1 MNNNI
6 RILKLSLLA
15 LISSI
20 VCATTFSQTK
30 INLDSSE
37 IFIENYMKDN
47 HVPGLVASVI
57 KGDKIIWSKAYGYS
71 DIENNIPMS
80 FNSLMNIA
88 SISKTITTTAVLQLW
103 EKGLIEFNSDINE
116 YLPISIRNPNFPDEP
131 ITVQQILTHT
141 SSINDGPAYFKSYVC
156 GDPTVTLKHWI
167 TNYFNP
173 NGEYYSEDN
182 FFSWKP
188 NKIRKPDGSRTYS
201 NVAFGLLGYL
211 VEEVTKMNFAEY
223 CNENIFIPLG
233 MDKTSWFL
241 KDIDTNMLAV
251 PYVFITPNNRDEE
264 WIRALAKYSPQNK
277 DLILNQ
283 NFPLCYYSFPNY
295 PDGLIR
301 TSVKELSY
309 FLIAI
314 INGGN
319 FNDKQILK
327 KSTVE
332 RMLTHQI
339 EGYTQGLCWNN
350 WEFESLWGHGGV
362 DPGITTKMFF
372 NPDTKIGMIT
382 FQNNNMGDASEI
394 LKELYLETKTK

>member
-1 MNNNI
+1 M
-6 RILKLSLLA
+6 RILKLILLTLINSL
-15 LISSI
+15 
-20 VCATTFSQTK
+20 VCATTFPQTK

-37 IFIENYMKDN
+37 VFIENYMSDN
-47 HVPGLVASVI
+47 HVPGLVVSVV
-57 KGDKIIWSKAYGYS
+57 KGDKVIWSMASGYA

-80 FNSLMNIA
+80 LNSLMNIG
-88 SISKTITTTAVLQLW
+88 SISKTITATAVLQLW
-103 EKGLIEFNSDINE
+103 EKGLIDLNTDINK
-116 YLPISIRNPNFPDEP
+116 YLPISIRNPDFPDEP
-131 ITVQQILTHT
+131 ITVHQILTHT
-141 SSINDGPAYFKSYVC
+141 SSIKDGPAYFKSYAC
-156 GDPTVTLKHWI
+156 GDPKVTLKHWI

-173 NGEYYSEDN
+173 NGEYYSEKN

-188 NKIRKPDGSRTYS
+188 NKARKPDSTRTYS

-211 VEEVTKMNFAEY
+211 VEEVTKMDFSGY
-223 CNENIFIPLG
+223 CKENIFVPLG

-241 KDIDTNMLAV
+241 KDIDSTILAV
-251 PYVFITPNNRDEE
+251 PYVFITPDNRDQE
-264 WIRALAKYSPQNK
+264 WIRTLAKYPTQDK

-314 INGGN
+314 INGGG

-327 KSTVE
+327 KSTVDM
-332 RMLTHQI
+332 MLTRQI
-339 EGYTQGLCWNN
+339 EGYSQGLCWNN
-350 WEFESLWGHGGV
+350 LEFESLWGHGGV
-362 DPGITTKMFF
+362 DPGIITKMFF
-372 NPDTKIGMIT
+372 NSDTKTGLIT

-394 LKELYLETKTK
+394 FKKVYLETKTK

>member
-1 MNNNI
+1 M
-6 RILKLSLLA
+6 RILKLILLTLINSL
-15 LISSI
+15 
-20 VCATTFSQTK
+20 VCATTFPQTK

-37 IFIENYMKDN
+37 VFIENYMSDN

-57 KGDKIIWSKAYGYS
+57 KGDKVIWSMASGYA

-80 FNSLMNIA
+80 LNSLMNIG
-88 SISKTITTTAVLQLW
+88 SISKTITATAVLQLW
-103 EKGLIEFNSDINE
+103 EKGLIDLNTDINK
-116 YLPISIRNPNFPDEP
+116 YLPISIRNPDFPDEP
-131 ITVQQILTHT
+131 ITVHQILTHT
-141 SSINDGPAYFKSYVC
+141 SSIKDGPTYFKSYAC
-156 GDPTVTLKHWI
+156 GDPKVTLKHWI

-173 NGEYYSEDN
+173 NGEYYSEKN

-188 NKIRKPDGSRTYS
+188 NKARKPDSTRTYS

-211 VEEVTKMNFAEY
+211 VEEVTKMDFSGY
-223 CNENIFIPLG
+223 CKENIFVPLG

-241 KDIDTNMLAV
+241 KDIDSTILAV
-251 PYVFITPNNRDEE
+251 PYVFITPDNRDQE
-264 WIRALAKYSPQNK
+264 WIRTLAKYPTQDK

-314 INGGN
+314 INGGG

-327 KSTVE
+327 KSTVDM
-332 RMLTHQI
+332 MLTRQI
-339 EGYTQGLCWNN
+339 EGYSQGLCWNN
-350 WEFESLWGHGGV
+350 LEFESLWGHGGV
-362 DPGITTKMFF
+362 DPGIITKMFF
-372 NPDTKIGMIT
+372 NPDTKTGLIT

-394 LKELYLETKTK
+394 FKKVYLETKTK